1 MLTDTQKLHM
11 RHLELTAQ
19 KMTQPELI
27 ELVMSLANA
36 SVERDNQLK
45 EMFQHPWF
53 SGLEAPG
60 RQSTYSPQQD

>member
-1 MLTDTQKLHM
+1 MLTDTQQLHL

-19 KMTQPELI
+19 KMEKEELV

-53 SGLEAPG
+53 KGMETP
-60 RQSTYSPQQD
+60 TT